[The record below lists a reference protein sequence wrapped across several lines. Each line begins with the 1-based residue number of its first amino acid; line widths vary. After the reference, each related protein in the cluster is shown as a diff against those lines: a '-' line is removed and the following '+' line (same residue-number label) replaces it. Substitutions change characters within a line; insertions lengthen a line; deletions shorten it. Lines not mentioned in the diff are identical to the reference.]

1 MKIFS
6 KGLVFVL
13 AVAVLVSVSAV
24 VGWAQACKPAC
35 SENPRLME
43 RDFNEAFAE
52 FKAGEVQAGGL
63 KPIALE
69 PNQEISFSVPQGTKS
84 VTVTAGDGDLT
95 YTLSRVVGTGTR
107 ATRTQLATGAV
118 AAKQSVKAAVP
129 AFDRT
134 KQESIEISISAGSKK
149 TTVALA
155 FEGAAND
162 ETGLPRTAVQLE
174 IANQGPGAV
183 TFELKDALGRTAKN
197 GGKDVKGSVPAGQK
211 VVVDVE
217 ESQGPNRILQ
227 VSTGGQKVDA
237 RVDMKIYLQQIPGA
251 DEVGKGFYA
260 TTIIARPRTL
270 NPITATD
277 TASFAIIDRLHDSLL
292 DGPTG
297 AETGAIAESWEVT
310 PDRKTVTYT
319 LRRGIKFSDGTPI
332 TSEDVR
338 FTLVNLV
345 YPKDIATSTRDTLF
359 CKGGKDLPTARVID
373 ERKISFTCPEAAA
386 NVPFP
391 FTGYVDILSKR
402 NILRLAPNVESSP
415 KDFNNVYGVATKP
428 EDLVGAGLFRLTR
441 LDPNAVAEFAAN
453 PNSWRVDEKGNQL
466 PYLRGVRIILA
477 PTQGLE
483 LALQQFRN
491 GQTDFA
497 GPRPGDIPLLQSDKA
512 AGRLPVN
519 DDIDSG
525 SAVFGTEFWTL
536 SWTTKNPTLRAAFA
550 NKQVRQAFSHA
561 TDRASVVKN
570 IRLGLATELYGHVS
584 IPSPYYIERPG
595 QKADVLAKW
604 EQVKRRFDLA
614 RAAKILDDLGIKD
627 TNNDGIRD
635 IPANFRNDFG
645 PQTNPAGPFKFTL
658 NTNVGNTLR
667 EEQIKLIASDLKKIG
682 VEATPVPMDFA
693 AMVDLL
699 TVGDYEAILVGL
711 TGGAG
716 AASGINVY
724 TCDGNLHFW
733 NVSAGEGCKNATAE
747 EKQLDALYRQLADE
761 TDEAK
766 LRALA
771 DEAQLLF
778 TEHLP
783 YISISVGNGLAAYRL
798 DTIRNHQRSQFGTLM
813 RLYCKGGRC
822 RGG

>member
-1 MKIFS
+1 MKLN
-6 KGLVFVL
+6 KVLAVVL
-13 AVAVLVSVSAV
+13 AVAVLVPTSAV

-35 SENPRLME
+35 SENPKVME

-52 FKAGEVQAGGL
+52 FKGGQVQAGGF
-63 KPIALE
+63 KPIELE
-69 PNQEISFSVPQGTKS
+69 PNQEVSFSVPSGTKN
-84 VTVTAGDGDLT
+84 VTITAGDGDLT
-95 YTLSRVVGTGTR
+95 YTLTRVVGVGAR
-107 ATRTQLATGAV
+107 ATRTQIASGAV
-118 AAKQSVKAAVP
+118 AAKQSARVAVP

-134 KQESIEISISAGSKK
+134 KQESVEISVTAGSKK
-149 TTVALA
+149 TTVTLA
-155 FEGAAND
+155 FEGAAAD
-162 ETGLPRTAVQLE
+162 ETGLPRSAVQIE
-174 IANQGPGAV
+174 ISNQGPGAV
-183 TFELKDALGRTAKN
+183 TYEVKDALGRTVRN
-197 GGKDVKGSVPAGQK
+197 GGREVKGSVPAGQK
-211 VVVDVE
+211 VVVDIE
-217 ESQGPNRILQ
+217 ESQGPSRILQ
-227 VSTGGQKVDA
+227 VSTGGQTVDA
-237 RVDMKIYLQQIPGA
+237 RVDMKIYFQQIPA
-251 DEVGKGFYA
+251 PEEVGKGIYA

-277 TASFAIIDRLHDSLL
+277 TASFAIIDRLHDTLL
-292 DGPTG
+292 DGPVG
-297 AETGAIAESWEVT
+297 AETGAIAESFEVT

-319 LRRGIKFSDGTPI
+319 LRRGIKFNDGTPI

-338 FTLVNLV
+338 FTFENLV
-345 YPKDIATSTRDTLF
+345 YPRDIATSIRDTLF
-359 CKGGKDLPTARVID
+359 CKGGKDLPTVKVID
-373 ERKISFTCPEAAA
+373 ERKISFTCPEPAA

-391 FTGYVDILSKR
+391 NTGFVEILSKR
-402 NILRLAPNVESSP
+402 NVLKLAPNVERSP
-415 KDFNNVYGVATKP
+415 RDFNNVFGVATP
-428 EDLVGAGLFRLTR
+428 PADLVGAGLFRLTR

-466 PYLRGVRIILA
+466 PYLRGLRIILA
-477 PTQGLE
+477 PTQGQE

-491 GQTDFA
+491 GQTDLL
-497 GPRPGDIPLLQSDKA
+497 GPRPGDIPVLQSDKA

-525 SAVFGTEFWTL
+525 QPVFGTEFWVV
-536 SWTTKNPTLRAAFA
+536 SWTAKNPTLRAAFA

-570 IRLGLATELYGHVS
+570 IRLGLGTELYGHVS

-595 QKADVLAKW
+595 QKAEVLAKW

-614 RAAKILDDLGIKD
+614 KAAQILDSLGIRD
-627 TNNDGIRD
+627 TNNDGIRE

-645 PQTNPAGPFKFTL
+645 PQTNPAGPFKFIL
-658 NTNVGNTLR
+658 ATNVGNTLR

-682 VEATPVPMDFA
+682 IEAVPTPVDFA
-693 AMVDLL
+693 ALVDQL
-699 TVGDYEAILVGL
+699 TVGDYEAILIGL
-711 TGGAG
+711 TGGAS

-733 NVSAGEGCKNATAE
+733 NVNAGAGCAGATE
-747 EKQLDALYRQLADE
+747 DEKKLDALYRQLADE

-778 TEHLP
+778 TEFLP
-783 YISISVGNGLAAYRL
+783 YIPISVGNGLSAYRL

-813 RLYCKGGRC
+813 MLYCKGGRC